1 MTSQAYL
8 KPRWPRCFPQSN
20 YKQQTNH
27 KIINHHNIFKMSS
40 KICTSFFTAFFYFL
54 LLISSPAITTKMN
67 GTCYGLAAARP
78 LKSQNYATLKPE
90 TSHERH
96 KFRGRAVD
104 NCMPKGVFHRNSA
117 PSKYINYHTFG
128 STLCTSPAKHASK
141 TSKPWENKRGKNQMA
156 HYAY

>member
-1 MTSQAYL
+1 
-8 KPRWPRCFPQSN
+8 
-20 YKQQTNH
+20 
-27 KIINHHNIFKMSS
+27 MSS

-128 STLCTSPAKHASK
+128 STLCTSPAKHAISEYMYK
-141 TSKPWENKRGKNQMA
+141 DKDRAWVEGARHDDQGTNDSPLALNANIRED
-156 HYAY
+156 

>member
-1 MTSQAYL
+1 
-8 KPRWPRCFPQSN
+8 
-20 YKQQTNH
+20 
-27 KIINHHNIFKMSS
+27 
-40 KICTSFFTAFFYFL
+40 
-54 LLISSPAITTKMN
+54 MN

-117 PSKYINYHTFG
+117 PISEYMYKDKDRAWVEGARHDDQGTND
-128 STLCTSPAKHASK
+128 SPLALNANIR
-141 TSKPWENKRGKNQMA
+141 ED
-156 HYAY
+156 